1 LKSSFWGKYVMM
13 SQSFAF
19 RKIVL
24 LFSFIT
30 GWCSFLHAQ
39 DAYFSQFFMNP
50 VYLNPAYSGSM
61 KIPRAGVQ
69 YRNQW
74 PAYNNAYTTYF
85 ATFDTYLPKIKSGIG
100 ILMYNDVQ
108 GDGIYTES
116 SFKVIYS
123 KEIKLSEA
131 WTMYG
136 SISAGAQ
143 LNSLNF
149 SRLIFADE
157 LDPVY
162 GQNQPT
168 SETVPDNN
176 NRILPDFGTGILVF
190 NDQYFFGIAADHLT
204 EPDQSIYTDQ
214 RQSLPRKYTAHF
226 EVNLPRFHPGHWR
239 KYVKINPNVIVQS
252 QGKEQ
257 NLTYGIYVNRKGFSV
272 GAWNRLTTRKSA
284 DVILM
289 AGFIGKQLKTAIS
302 YDINVTG
309 VGLRS
314 HGAVELSVSYLLR
327 KPGKKSIFPFYEI
340 PGEWDIR

>member
-1 LKSSFWGKYVMM
+1 MM
-13 SQSFAF
+13 RKADVF

-30 GWCSFLHAQ
+30 GMCTLLKAQ

-61 KIPRAGVQ
+61 KVPRAGVQ

-74 PAYNNAYTTYF
+74 PAFGNAYSTYF
-85 ATFDTYLPKIKSGIG
+85 ATFDTYLPTIKSGIG
-100 ILMYNDVQ
+100 LVLYNDVQ
-108 GDGIYTES
+108 GDGVYTES
-116 SFKVIYS
+116 SFKFIYS
-123 KEIKLSEA
+123 KEIILNQE

-149 SRLIFADE
+149 SRLVFADQ
-157 LDPVY
+157 LDPIY
-162 GQNQPT
+162 GQNNPT
-168 SETVPDNN
+168 AETAPDNN

-190 NDQYFFGIAADHLT
+190 NDRYFFGIAADHLT
-204 EPDQSIYTDQ
+204 EPDQSIYTEYP
-214 RQSLPRKYTAHF
+214 SHLPRKYTAHF
-226 EVNLPRFHPGHWR
+226 EVNLPWHHPGHWR
-239 KYVKINPNVIVQS
+239 KYLKINPNFVFQS

-257 NLTYGIYVNRKGFSV
+257 NITYGLYANRKGFSV
-272 GAWNRLTTRKSA
+272 GMWNRLTTRKSA
-284 DVILM
+284 DIILM
-289 AGFIGKQLKTAIS
+289 AGFIEKQFKTAVS
-302 YDINVTG
+302 YDMNITG

-340 PGEWDIR
+340 PGEWDLH

>member
-1 LKSSFWGKYVMM
+1 MIRITL
-13 SQSFAF
+13 AF

-24 LFSFIT
+24 LFSFMT
-30 GWCSFLHAQ
+30 GMFTLLQAQ

-61 KIPRAGVQ
+61 KVPRAGVQ

-74 PAYNNAYTTYF
+74 PAFGNAYSTYF
-85 ATFDTYLPKIKSGIG
+85 ATFDTYLPTIKSGIG
-100 ILMYNDVQ
+100 LVLYNDVQ
-108 GDGIYTES
+108 GDGVYTES
-116 SFKVIYS
+116 SFKFIYS
-123 KEIKLSEA
+123 KEIILNQE

-149 SRLIFADE
+149 SRLVFADQ
-157 LDPVY
+157 LDPIY
-162 GQNQPT
+162 GQNNPT
-168 SETVPDNN
+168 AETAPDNN

-190 NDQYFFGIAADHLT
+190 NDRYFFGIAADHLT
-204 EPDQSIYTDQ
+204 EPDQSIYTEYP
-214 RQSLPRKYTAHF
+214 SHLPRKYTAHF
-226 EVNLPRFHPGHWR
+226 EVNLPWHHPGHWR
-239 KYVKINPNVIVQS
+239 KYLKINPNFVFQS

-257 NLTYGIYVNRKGFSV
+257 NITYGLYANRKGFSV
-272 GAWNRLTTRKSA
+272 GMWNRLTTRKSA
-284 DVILM
+284 DIILM
-289 AGFIGKQLKTAIS
+289 AGFIEKQFKTAVS
-302 YDINVTG
+302 YDMNITG

-340 PGEWDIR
+340 PGEWDLH